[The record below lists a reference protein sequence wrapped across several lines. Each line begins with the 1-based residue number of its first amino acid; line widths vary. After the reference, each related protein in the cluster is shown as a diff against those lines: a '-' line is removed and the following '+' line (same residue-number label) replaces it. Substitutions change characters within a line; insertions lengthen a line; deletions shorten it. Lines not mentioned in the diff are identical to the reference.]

1 MAEEEKFIKF
11 ETYSDA
17 PYTRS
22 NSVILSQLID
32 EIDKL
37 IKGGCPRELI
47 YKSLISEPYNLDLTY
62 KSFSTLLSRV
72 RAKKNKN
79 PPSSEGGVYQ
89 NQRPV
94 VATPQNSGGAEL
106 PKGAK
111 IFKKMNSD
119 APKFEQNPNPSLD
132 ELLKGNNNG

>member
-1 MAEEEKFIKF
+1 MAEEEKLIKF

-72 RAKKNKN
+72 GKENKN
-79 PPSSEGGVYQ
+79 PSSSEGGSEGS
-89 NQRPV
+89 
-94 VATPQNSGGAEL
+94 AII
-106 PKGAK
+106 K
-111 IFKKMNSD
+111 
-119 APKFEQNPNPSLD
+119 
-132 ELLKGNNNG
+132 